1 MYYPLMLF
9 GVNLGKEGIV
19 SAGPYYSLWIG
30 NVILAVLAG
39 LVLPPV
45 IKH

>member
-1 MYYPLMLF
+1 MP
-9 GVNLGKEGIV
+9 ERRRI
-19 SAGPYYSLWIG
+19 ALWSG

-45 IKH
+45 IRH

>member
-1 MYYPLMLF
+1 ML
-9 GVNLGKEGIV
+9 
-19 SAGPYYSLWIG
+19 APYYSLWIG

-45 IKH
+45 IRH

>member
-9 GVNLGKEGIV
+9 GVNMSKEGML
-19 SAGPYYSLWIG
+19 GPIWSLWIG
-30 NVILAVLAG
+30 NAILAVLAG

-45 IKH
+45 IRH